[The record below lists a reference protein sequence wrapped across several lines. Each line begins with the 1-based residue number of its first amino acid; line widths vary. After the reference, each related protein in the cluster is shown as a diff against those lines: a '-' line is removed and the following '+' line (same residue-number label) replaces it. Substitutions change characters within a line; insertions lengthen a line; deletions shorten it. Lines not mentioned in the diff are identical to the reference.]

1 MIRIVTSDY
10 DVLVDFL
17 SNYFGSRSDF
27 DKDIKFLKKKF
38 LYAYDCSKMS
48 VDVRKKFNMNAEIPE
63 NVKVDFIDDASVRKI
78 YLCWEDR
85 RGGRIDI
92 IKFFEKLGMRYFI
105 HSKKLGLHVTYL
117 KDAMT
122 KENEKKLAYKLS
134 KLIEIDFSFFCFEDE
149 C

>member
-17 SNYFGSRSDF
+17 SDYFGSRSDF

-48 VDVRKKFNMNAEIPE
+48 EDVRKKFNMSAEIPKG
-63 NVKVDFIDDASVRKI
+63 VKVDYIDDASVQKVYI
-78 YLCWEDR
+78 GWEDR

-92 IKFFEKLGMRYFI
+92 IKFFEKLDVPYFI
-105 HSKKLGLHVTYL
+105 HSKKSALHVTYL

-122 KENEKKLAYKLS
+122 KENQKKLAYKLS
-134 KLIEIDFSFFCFEDE
+134 KLMEIDFSFFTFEHG